1 MRITV
6 SDSVLLPTRLLF
18 RTMES
23 IFFLFLWAMRFF
35 KTDNKFTAKSESDQ
49 LQSCGLKFSR
59 LYTDIEGITKNMMVK
74 LRNGET
80 SEVSTKILM
89 PFLNTYKNVNANYI
103 LTGRGNAIIE
113 DEDTD
118 GVSPNMPTT
127 PTITSI
133 PTTNK
138 DIKILDIRVCAG
150 QGIGFDGDENEIIGY
165 VNIPEFAGCYGITV
179 YGDSM
184 YDMYMSGDTIF
195 VREIKDKHNIDN
207 GQPYVIITKED
218 RLLKMIHIDYERKRT
233 ILSSYN
239 NATNPDG
246 KRKYPDMEID
256 IDSDI
261 LYLYKVVGK
270 LARTQM

>member
-1 MRITV
+1 MADFQNQKERLKTFISSKNLTNAAFEKSLGLSNGYINSMRKGLGY
-6 SDSVLLPTRLLF
+6 DKL
-18 RTMES
+18 E
-23 IFFLFLWAMRFF
+23 
-35 KTDNKFTAKSESDQ
+35 Q
-49 LQSCGLKFSR
+49 LSN
-59 LYTDIEGITKNMMVK
+59 LYTDLNMGWLLTGEGEMLISSTSNI
-74 LRNGET
+74 T
-80 SEVSTKILM
+80 SEPKS
-89 PFLNTYKNVNANYI
+89 
-103 LTGRGNAIIE
+103 
-113 DEDTD
+113 D
-118 GVSPNMPTT
+118 
-127 PTITSI
+127 
-133 PTTNK
+133 K

-150 QGIGFDGDENEIIGY
+150 HGIGFDGDENEIIGY

-207 GQPYVIITKED
+207 GQPYVIITRED
-218 RLLKMIHIDYERKRT
+218 RLLKMIHIDYEQRRT

-256 IDSDI
+256 IDNDV

>member
-1 MRITV
+1 M
-6 SDSVLLPTRLLF
+6 
-18 RTMES
+18 
-23 IFFLFLWAMRFF
+23 
-35 KTDNKFTAKSESDQ
+35 
-49 LQSCGLKFSR
+49 
-59 LYTDIEGITKNMMVK
+59 
-74 LRNGET
+74 
-80 SEVSTKILM
+80 STKERFVEYLKIKGIGQTAFEESAGLSRGAIAKKTGFNADSIEKIASAC
-89 PFLNTYKNVNANYI
+89 PDLNINWLI
-103 LTGRGNAIIE
+103 TGIGN
-113 DEDTD
+113 
-118 GVSPNMPTT
+118 M
-127 PTITSI
+127 TINTNSSI
-133 PTTNK
+133 TETPTTNK

-150 QGIGFDGDENEIIGY
+150 HGIGFDGNENKVIGY
-165 VNIPEFAGCYGITV
+165 VNIPEFTGCYGITV

-195 VREIKDKHNIDN
+195 VREIKDKRNIDN

-218 RLLKMIHIDYERKRT
+218 RLLKMIHIDYERKKT

-239 NATNPDG
+239 NIANPDG

>member
-1 MRITV
+1 
-6 SDSVLLPTRLLF
+6 
-18 RTMES
+18 
-23 IFFLFLWAMRFF
+23 
-35 KTDNKFTAKSESDQ
+35 
-49 LQSCGLKFSR
+49 
-59 LYTDIEGITKNMMVK
+59 MVK

>member
-1 MRITV
+1 MGN
-6 SDSVLLPTRLLF
+6 SVKERF
-18 RTMES
+18 YEVME
-23 IFFLFLWAMRFF
+23 ILNL
-35 KTDNKFTAKSESDQ
+35 TDY
-49 LQSCGLKFSR
+49 R
-59 LYTDIEGITKNMMVK
+59 VYTDIEGITKNMMVK

-256 IDSDI
+256 IDNDI

>member
-1 MRITV
+1 MGN
-6 SDSVLLPTRLLF
+6 SVK
-18 RTMES
+18 E
-23 IFFLFLWAMRFF
+23 RFYEVMGILNL
-35 KTDNKFTAKSESDQ
+35 TDY
-49 LQSCGLKFSR
+49 R
-59 LYTDIEGITKNMMVK
+59 VYTDIEGITKNMMVK

-118 GVSPNMPTT
+118 GVSLNTPTT

>member
-1 MRITV
+1 MGN
-6 SDSVLLPTRLLF
+6 SVKERF
-18 RTMES
+18 YEVME
-23 IFFLFLWAMRFF
+23 ILNL
-35 KTDNKFTAKSESDQ
+35 TDY
-49 LQSCGLKFSR
+49 R
-59 LYTDIEGITKNMMVK
+59 VYTDIEGITKNMMVK

-89 PFLNTYKNVNANYI
+89 PFLNTYKNINANYI

>member
-1 MRITV
+1 MGN
-6 SDSVLLPTRLLF
+6 SVKERF
-18 RTMES
+18 YEVME
-23 IFFLFLWAMRFF
+23 ILNL
-35 KTDNKFTAKSESDQ
+35 TDY
-49 LQSCGLKFSR
+49 R
-59 LYTDIEGITKNMMVK
+59 VYTDIEGITKNMMVK

-195 VREIKDKHNIDN
+195 VREIKDKRNIDN

-218 RLLKMIHIDYERKRT
+218 RLLKMIHIDYERKKT

-239 NATNPDG
+239 NIANPDG

-256 IDSDI
+256 IDNDVI
-261 LYLYKVVGK
+261 HLYKVVGK

>member
-1 MRITV
+1 MGN
-6 SDSVLLPTRLLF
+6 SVKERF
-18 RTMES
+18 YEVME
-23 IFFLFLWAMRFF
+23 ILNL
-35 KTDNKFTAKSESDQ
+35 TDY
-49 LQSCGLKFSR
+49 R
-59 LYTDIEGITKNMMVK
+59 VYTDIEGITKNMMVK

-246 KRKYPDMEID
+246 LSLIH
-256 IDSDI
+256 I
-261 LYLYKVVGK
+261 
-270 LARTQM
+270 

>member
-1 MRITV
+1 
-6 SDSVLLPTRLLF
+6 
-18 RTMES
+18 
-23 IFFLFLWAMRFF
+23 
-35 KTDNKFTAKSESDQ
+35 
-49 LQSCGLKFSR
+49 
-59 LYTDIEGITKNMMVK
+59 MMVK

>member
-1 MRITV
+1 MGN
-6 SDSVLLPTRLLF
+6 SVKERF
-18 RTMES
+18 YEVME
-23 IFFLFLWAMRFF
+23 ILNL
-35 KTDNKFTAKSESDQ
+35 TDY
-49 LQSCGLKFSR
+49 R
-59 LYTDIEGITKNMMVK
+59 VYTDIEGITKNMMVK

-256 IDSDI
+256 IDRDI

>member
-1 MRITV
+1 MGN
-6 SDSVLLPTRLLF
+6 SVKERF
-18 RTMES
+18 YEVME
-23 IFFLFLWAMRFF
+23 ILNL
-35 KTDNKFTAKSESDQ
+35 TDY
-49 LQSCGLKFSR
+49 R
-59 LYTDIEGITKNMMVK
+59 VYTDIEGITKNMMVK

-239 NATNPDG
+239 NTTNPDG

-261 LYLYKVVGK
+261 LFLYKVVGK

>member
-1 MRITV
+1 MGN
-6 SDSVLLPTRLLF
+6 SVKERF
-18 RTMES
+18 YEVME
-23 IFFLFLWAMRFF
+23 ILNL
-35 KTDNKFTAKSESDQ
+35 TDY
-49 LQSCGLKFSR
+49 R
-59 LYTDIEGITKNMMVK
+59 VYTDIEGITKNMMVK

-118 GVSPNMPTT
+118 GVSPNTPTT

-270 LARTQM
+270 LTRTQM